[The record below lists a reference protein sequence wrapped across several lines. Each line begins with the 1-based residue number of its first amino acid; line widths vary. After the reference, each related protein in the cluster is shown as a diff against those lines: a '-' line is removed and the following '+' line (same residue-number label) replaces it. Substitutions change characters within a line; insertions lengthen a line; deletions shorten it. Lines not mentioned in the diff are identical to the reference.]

1 MIFSFYISNL
11 WWHQIQN
18 LGRHIPDF
26 IPALWKVRKCIKY
39 GKVKENSVKNPNV
52 ENCISVLLW
61 FIIRLSVLKKILHS
75 QLILTNYRCMNFLL
89 FFFLFFCCDC
99 SLTQVFFFDTV
110 SLVTWCGNVE
120 YYLETDR
127 VVENWEMG
135 LRQVEI
141 AFSLILANFLNDF
154 FKEEHNKNAGKFL
167 NRSSNS
173 MPKKV
178 DKKK

>member
-1 MIFSFYISNL
+1 M
-11 WWHQIQN
+11 
-18 LGRHIPDF
+18 
-26 IPALWKVRKCIKY
+26 KY
-39 GKVKENSVKNPNV
+39 PNV

-61 FIIRLSVLKKILHS
+61 FIIRLSVLKKFYIRNSYLQITGLHIPVYEFFS
-75 QLILTNYRCMNFLL
+75 VPFPIFLL
-89 FFFLFFCCDC
+89 RLFSDWSFFFY
-99 SLTQVFFFDTV
+99 TV
-110 SLVTWCGNVE
+110 SLVTWCGRGNVG

-127 VVENWEMG
+127 VVEHQEMG

-141 AFSLILANFLNDF
+141 AFSLVLANLLNDF
-154 FKEEHNKNAGKFL
+154 FKEEHNKNAGIFL

>member
-1 MIFSFYISNL
+1 MILFTFPLSFVSKVPIYSLMYLLSIPVRHLGIFSSRVSLMIFSFYTSNL

-89 FFFLFFCCDC
+89 FFFLYFAAIVLWRKFFSSIQ
-99 SLTQVFFFDTV
+99 SL
-110 SLVTWCGNVE
+110 
-120 YYLETDR
+120 
-127 VVENWEMG
+127 
-135 LRQVEI
+135 
-141 AFSLILANFLNDF
+141 
-154 FKEEHNKNAGKFL
+154 
-167 NRSSNS
+167 
-173 MPKKV
+173 
-178 DKKK
+178 